1 MADFDLPTSAML
13 ELIAQDRIPQL
24 TMNDLIFDL
33 MPIRTVDSAEVVW
46 EQRDNYTGLQQARG
60 LDGEPPSIRKF
71 GLKRYAMQPGFYGE
85 FDTLNETDMTLL
97 RQPGTFATPVNLD
110 ELIMPKFEILIG
122 RQIDRIRKILWDLLA
137 QGIFTVAGPNGSI
150 MHTDQFP
157 LQTYTATVPWGT
169 FATATPLADLR
180 NIQLLARGHSVAF
193 DATAMIVVN
202 RGTMN
207 KILNNGNQADI
218 AGRRV
223 TGFNTTGPV
232 NNANELNVLMTRDD
246 LPNFAVYDMGYLDDT
261 GAFNLFIPDGK
272 AIVIGKRPA
281 GQTVGEYEF
290 VRNANNPG
298 FAPGPYQKVINKTE
312 LQGLA
317 KIEIHYGHTGGPAIF
332 FPSAIVVVNV

>member
-1 MADFDLPTSAML
+1 MADFLLPTSAEL
-13 ELIAQDRIPQL
+13 SLIAQDRIPQL

-33 MPIRTVDSAEVVW
+33 MPIRTVDAAEVVW

-71 GLKRYAMQPGFYGE
+71 GTKRYAMQPGFYGE
-85 FDTLNETDMTLL
+85 FDTLNETDLTLR
-97 RQPGTFATPVNLD
+97 RQPGTFAQAVKLD
-110 ELIMPKFEILIG
+110 DLIMPIFDTLLG
-122 RQIDRIRKILWDLLA
+122 REIDRIRKILWDLLS
-137 QGIFTVAGPNGSI
+137 QGIFSVAGPNGSI

-157 LQTYTATVPWGT
+157 LQTYTAAVPWGA

-193 DATAMIVVN
+193 DATALIVVN

-207 KILNNGNQADI
+207 KVLNNGNQADI

-223 TGFNTTGPV
+223 SGLNTTGPV
-232 NNANELNVLMTRDD
+232 NNINELNVLMTRDD
-246 LPNFAVYDMGYLDDT
+246 LPNFAVYDQGYLDDT

-281 GQTVGEYEF
+281 GQTVGEYEM
-290 VRNANNPG
+290 VRNAQNPG
-298 FAPGPYQKVINKTE
+298 FAPGPYSKTFDKGDF
-312 LQGLA
+312 QGLR
-317 KIEIHYGHTGGPAIF
+317 KIEVHRGHTGGPAIF
-332 FPSAIVVVNV
+332 FPSAIVVVNC

>member
-1 MADFDLPTSAML
+1 MADFLLPTSAEL
-13 ELIAQDRIPQL
+13 SLIAQDRIPQL

-33 MPIRTVDSAEVVW
+33 MPIRTVDAAEVVW

-71 GLKRYAMQPGFYGE
+71 GTKRYAMQPGFYGE
-85 FDTLNETDMTLL
+85 FDTLNETDLTLR
-97 RQPGTFATPVNLD
+97 RQPGTFAQAVKLD
-110 ELIMPKFEILIG
+110 DLIMPIFDTLLG
-122 RQIDRIRKILWDLLA
+122 REIDRIRKILWDLLS
-137 QGIFTVAGPNGSI
+137 QGIFSVAGSNGSI

-157 LQTYTATVPWGT
+157 LQTYTAAVPWGT

-193 DATAMIVVN
+193 DATALIVVN

-207 KILNNGNQADI
+207 KVLNNGNQADI

-223 TGFNTTGPV
+223 SGLNTTGPV
-232 NNANELNVLMTRDD
+232 NNINELNVLMTRDD
-246 LPNFAVYDMGYLDDT
+246 LPNFAVYDQGYLDDT

-281 GQTVGEYEF
+281 GQTVGEYEM
-290 VRNANNPG
+290 VRNAQNPG
-298 FAPGPYQKVINKTE
+298 FAPGPYSKT
-312 LQGLA
+312 LDKGDFQGLR
-317 KIEIHYGHTGGPAIF
+317 KIEVHRGHTGGPAIF